1 MYLDDS
7 RDTVSTHARPQAGR
21 LTKTISEPHHPLED
35 ILSRPYVR
43 QLFRLLTHCN
53 REGKPLFE
61 RICENYDNDSLTGLE
76 RLKWAL
82 PSKLIDVFLR
92 RYRLDKELMKQKL
105 FHHHPTVRS
114 LALTARSIA
123 RYGLTKPQRYTAPLF
138 TVWNITQRCNLSCEH
153 CYQNSGP
160 HAAADE
166 LTLEEKLHV
175 VDELADNWVPF
186 LAIAGGEPLA
196 TKDLWPTLEHA
207 HRRGI
212 HLTVATNGTL
222 LTPENMQRLIECGVK
237 YVEVSID
244 SNDPAEHDRF
254 RGRPGAW
261 ERAIQG
267 IRNSVAAGMRTG
279 LATCFTRNTVERVDA
294 MVALAK
300 SLGCATFSHF
310 NFIPVGRGKDHAN
323 EDLTPDQREF
333 LMKKLVD
340 YLQCGAGR
348 CYCCIQPNG
357 DVTPCV
363 YISTE
368 VVGNLRRQ
376 SLAEI
381 WDHEL
386 FRTLQDREDRGDH
399 CGVCD
404 YRVYCGGCRA
414 RALAYTGDITA
425 GDPGCVYNRREW
437 EEITA
442 EAQRDQQLS
451 VV

>member
-1 MYLDDS
+1 
-7 RDTVSTHARPQAGR
+7 
-21 LTKTISEPHHPLED
+21 
-35 ILSRPYVR
+35 
-43 QLFRLLTHCN
+43 
-53 REGKPLFE
+53 
-61 RICENYDNDSLTGLE
+61 
-76 RLKWAL
+76 
-82 PSKLIDVFLR
+82 
-92 RYRLDKELMKQKL
+92 
-105 FHHHPTVRS
+105 
-114 LALTARSIA
+114 
-123 RYGLTKPQRYTAPLF
+123 
-138 TVWNITQRCNLSCEH
+138 
-153 CYQNSGP
+153 
-160 HAAADE
+160 
-166 LTLEEKLHV
+166 
-175 VDELADNWVPF
+175 
-186 LAIAGGEPLA
+186 
-196 TKDLWPTLEHA
+196 
-207 HRRGI
+207 
-212 HLTVATNGTL
+212 
-222 LTPENMQRLIECGVK
+222 MQRLIECGVK

-340 YLQCGAGR
+340 YLQEGEINVISTAPQFGRSCVIYGPKDGLFATGHVGRGGGTKTRVLARYIGGCGAGR